1 MPPTSVRPQLAPR
14 PRSTARRVARVT
26 ALAAAGVFAVGL
38 ALGLSGCAAPARP
51 SAAGVAATTDHAS
64 PLSADSNS
72 SFFADSTT
80 PANPATPTPT
90 SPTPTTPWDGQYVV
104 TLHTKW
110 FGPVHARMDMQPT
123 ATSTSA
129 GFKANTP
136 PDVAWSL
143 LGGVEGA
150 VGPILMPFI
159 FPRGMI
165 FTWEGDLARLAADGT
180 PIPGEGSI
188 GPGTLERLRIKTR
201 IATPG
206 APAELIFKE
215 DRVMGTLTVQ
225 PLRDARPRVTDFPLL
240 AQQIKQTMPA
250 ALYDAALARD
260 PKLQTFFED
269 LASGS
274 ARARDDLE
282 FMFAG
287 AAAARKNIEF
297 QMPLIFPERQTHAWF
312 ETLTV
317 AALADNAYKVG
328 PDNELEGVAV
338 VRFDA
343 FLDVRQVDE
352 AMALALRSY
361 AKPRPDSAGVGGVI
375 LDLRTSTGVDLAAFR
390 AAQWLITDPIDA
402 GAYVGPAPREAG
414 TPLPRID
421 LRTPSD
427 YDLLAQTLE
436 TVGGADITIWPVD
449 QTPFSGPTFT
459 DPVVVVTSDRTSST
473 SEALVAVLKRA
484 GRVRVVGQPT
494 AGRPLLSREVALGQG
509 WILRVA
515 GYDLLAPLGADPG
528 LKDNRGVKGASP
540 MRAQPEGQPNG
551 QPNGQARCWQRSVAP
566 HIKSSGDGVDEARR
580 EMRKLIK
587 DRIKDRG

>member
-1 MPPTSVRPQLAPR
+1 MAPHHVLTHAPFSLAR
-14 PRSTARRVARVT
+14 
-26 ALAAAGVFAVGL
+26 AAGVFAVGL
-38 ALGLSGCAAPARP
+38 VSGLSGCAAPARP
-51 SAAGVAATTDHAS
+51 SAAGVAATTPAS
-64 PLSADSNS
+64 SLSADSNS
-72 SFFADSTT
+72 FFRDSNTA
-80 PANPATPTPT
+80 PHAATPTLTPT
-90 SPTPTTPWDGQYVV
+90 SPWDGQYVV

-123 ATSTSA
+123 KV

-206 APAELIFKE
+206 GPAELIFKE

-225 PLRDARPRVTDFPLL
+225 PLRDARPRVTDYPRL
-240 AQQIKQTMPA
+240 AQQIKEKMPGV
-250 ALYDAALARD
+250 LYDAALARD

-297 QMPLIFPERQTHAWF
+297 QMPLIFPERETHAWAQ
-312 ETLTV
+312 TLTV
-317 AALADNAYKVG
+317 SALADNAYKVG
-328 PDNELEGVAV
+328 PDNELEDVAV

-343 FLDVRQVDE
+343 FLDTMQVDE
-352 AMALALRSY
+352 AMKVALR
-361 AKPRPDSAGVGGVI
+361 ANDTDRRGII

-402 GAYVGPAPREAG
+402 GAYVGHAPREAG
-414 TPLPRID
+414 TPLPRVD

-427 YDLLAQTLE
+427 FDVLEQTLE
-436 TVGGADITIWPVD
+436 TGGGADITIWPLEE
-449 QTPFSGPTFT
+449 SRGPTFT
-459 DPVVVVTSDRTSST
+459 GPVVVATSDRTSST

-528 LKDNRGVKGASP
+528 LKDNRGVKGTSLS
-540 MRAQPEGQPNG
+540 RAEPNG
-551 QPNGQARCWQRSVAP
+551 PPRFWQRSVAP
-566 HIKSSGDGVDEARR
+566 HIKSSSDGVDEARR
-580 EMRKLIK
+580 EMRKLMRNQLR
-587 DRIKDRG
+587 DRNNDRD

>member
-1 MPPTSVRPQLAPR
+1 MGLPLALTSVPLRLAL
-14 PRSTARRVARVT
+14 VAT
-26 ALAAAGVFAVGL
+26 GAAAL
-38 ALGLSGCAAPARP
+38 LCGCAAPARP

-64 PLSADSNS
+64 PLSADSHS
-72 SFFADSTT
+72 SFFTGSTT
-80 PANPATPTPT
+80 PAALATPT
-90 SPTPTTPWDGQYVV
+90 PTPTTPWDGQYIV

-110 FGPVHARMDMQPT
+110 FGPVHARMDAQP
-123 ATSTSA
+123 AND

-150 VGPILMPFI
+150 VGPVLMPFI

-201 IATPG
+201 IASPG

-225 PLRDARPRVTDFPLL
+225 PLRDAAPRVTDYPRL
-240 AQQIKQTMPA
+240 AEQIKEKMPSV
-250 ALYDAALARD
+250 LYDAALARD

-297 QMPLIFPERQTHAWF
+297 QMPLIFPEREAHAWL

-328 PDNELEGVAV
+328 PDDELEGVAV

-352 AMALALRSY
+352 AMRLALPSQPAHSTAR
-361 AKPRPDSAGVGGVI
+361 RGII

-402 GAYVGPAPREAG
+402 GAYVGPSARDAG
-414 TPLPRID
+414 TPLPRVD

-427 YDLLAQTLE
+427 YDVLAQTLE
-436 TVGGADITIWPVD
+436 SVSGADITIWPLEESR
-449 QTPFSGPTFT
+449 FSGPAFT
-459 DPVVVVTSDRTSST
+459 GPVVVATSDRTSST
-473 SEALVAVLKRA
+473 SEALVAVLKRS
-484 GRVRVVGQPT
+484 GHVRVVGQTT

-540 MRAQPEGQPNG
+540 MRAQPEGQPIG
-551 QPNGQARCWQRSVAP
+551 QPRFWQRSVAP
-566 HIKSSGDGVDEARR
+566 HVKSSGDGVDEARR

-587 DRIKDRG
+587 DRG